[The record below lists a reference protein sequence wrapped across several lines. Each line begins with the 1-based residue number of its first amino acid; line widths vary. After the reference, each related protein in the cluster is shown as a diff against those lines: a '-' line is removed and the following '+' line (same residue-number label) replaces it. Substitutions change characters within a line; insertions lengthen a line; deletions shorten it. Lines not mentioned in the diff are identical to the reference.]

1 MFAHRKHW
9 MRHTAMV
16 PKGFIRCQVL
26 ESLSEKPMSGSELI
40 NEIESRTNGRWKP
53 SPGSIYPLLAWLQD
67 NGHVKELP
75 MDQSGMKRYELTE
88 SGKALLSEQK
98 KIFEEQRIMIDEQ
111 RKKYAK
117 FRKEGRFFAPPF
129 MGAPWFGLPS
139 EKTAELRHS
148 VRKLAGAFIELGI
161 SLEENFSKQAIEEA
175 QKALEETAEKLD
187 KINQKLKGMQDE

>member
-1 MFAHRKHW
+1 

-67 NGHVKELP
+67 NGHIKELP
-75 MDQSGMKRYELTE
+75 ANQSGMKRYELTE
-88 SGKALLSEQK
+88 SGKALLGEQK
-98 KIFEEQRIMIDEQ
+98 EIFEEQKKMIDEQ

-139 EKTAELRHS
+139 EKTAGLRHS
-148 VRKLAGAFIELGI
+148 VRKLAEAFIELGI
-161 SLEENFSKQAIEEA
+161 GLEGHFSKHAVEEA

-187 KINQKLKGMQDE
+187 EINRKLRGTQDE